1 MDYLYYYGLLI
12 VKHTV
17 ICIFKNNPDIAV
29 TPADVNIII
38 NYSIFNVEN
47 KFDEDGGARESE
59 LFTEVCLPG
68 MTEDFRLPVFIKY
81 YNDEEGKE
89 KKLNFG
95 VKMVYVCEEASE
107 AV

>member
-1 MDYLYYYGLLI
+1 MTRNTVNNIILRHKPNKVEEDEPDEEESDTKADSQPAEDSMDYLYYYGLLI

-47 KFDEDGGARESE
+47 KFDE
-59 LFTEVCLPG
+59 
-68 MTEDFRLPVFIKY
+68 
-81 YNDEEGKE
+81 NEGSKE
-89 KKLNFG
+89 
-95 VKMVYVCEEASE
+95 
-107 AV
+107 